1 MMPLVR
7 TTVTLD
13 DDLFQIL
20 RRRARERDVPFKAV
34 LNEAIRGGLE
44 GAGDGKRKPY
54 RMKPGRARLRP
65 DIDYS
70 KGLEIAG
77 ALEDEEIIRKLQ
89 QAR

>member
-1 MMPLVR
+1 MSTRRL
-7 TTVTLD
+7 TAGILA

-34 LNEAIRGGLE
+34 VNEAIRVGLE
-44 GAGDGKRKPY
+44 GGRDGKRKPY
-54 RMKPGRARLRP
+54 RMNPGRARLRP

-70 KGLEIAG
+70 KGMEIAG